1 MGLAISVGNPFL
13 GDDEGE
19 PAYRHRMQRLREAL
33 AGRGIDWSEPDTAP
47 PPSAMRKHLGSFPYS
62 YLHYLRRAY
71 ALYYL
76 DLPVTPTESYDDV
89 RAADPQIEDATLGL
103 SSHLL
108 CHADQSGY
116 YVPARFDDP
125 LFLDQ
130 SIAGAGM
137 VGSSAG
143 LLRELRRLAP
153 HIGVELGEGGELS
166 DAEAARLFDSDVD
179 HDNPFGIEQTVWL
192 TLHEACRASLAHGN
206 AIVFH

>member
-1 MGLAISVGNPFL
+1 MGLAISVGNPYL

-19 PAYRHRMQRLREAL
+19 ESYRRRMQGLRDAL
-33 AGRGIDWSEPDTAP
+33 AGRGVEWSEPETVA
-47 PPSAMRKHLGSFPYS
+47 PPSAMRKHISSFPYR

-71 ALYYL
+71 AMYYL
-76 DLPVTPTESYDDV
+76 DLPMMPAASYDDV
-89 RAADPQIEDATLGL
+89 TAADRQIEEATLGL

-108 CHADQSGY
+108 CHAGQAGY
-116 YVPARFDDP
+116 YVPADFDDP

-130 SIAGAGM
+130 TIAGAGM

-143 LLRELRRLAP
+143 LLDELRRVAPLIDVHLAD
-153 HIGVELGEGGELS
+153 GGELT
-166 DAEAARLFDSDVD
+166 DAEAARLFGSDAD
-179 HDNPFGIEQTVWL
+179 AGNPYGIEQTVWL